1 MSGDDFTVHFQ
12 KKKKQAAVKFVELS
26 LASLTA
32 KTLQKRLVWPIFL
45 LSNIVS

>member
-12 KKKKQAAVKFVELS
+12 KKKQAAVKFVELS

-45 LSNIVS
+45 LSNIVP